1 MRKSNGMSLMSLIK
15 EKPEYLDRIHE
26 IANEVKKD
34 KAKILIMTNE
44 YNQKYE
50 DVISEGT
57 IRRQILLTEGIN
69 NGQTLEEAEIS
80 MGFIPSIYTPILNWL
95 YFFMQEEE
103 IPHRENLRMEQEKEY
118 KHLLHENQDVEGMK
132 KVPEAFVFLSGK
144 VTHDQFK
151 KLKKLK
157 ALSRSPNEHE
167 AFAAY
172 RKCIELCEFFEVD
185 FDKIPT

>member
-1 MRKSNGMSLMSLIK
+1 MKKLNDMSLVALIK
-15 EKPEYLDRIHE
+15 EEPTYLDRIHE

-34 KAKILIMTNE
+34 KDKILVMSE
-44 YNQKYE
+44 KYNQKYE
-50 DVISEGT
+50 KTISEGT
-57 IRRQILLTEGIN
+57 IKRQILLTEGIN
-69 NGQTLEEAEIS
+69 DGRTEEEVEKT

-95 YFFMQEEE
+95 YFFMMEEE
-103 IPHRENLRMEQEKEY
+103 IPHIELLRNEQESEY
-118 KHLLHENQDVEGMK
+118 RHLLHEEQDVEGMK

-157 ALSRSPNEHE
+157 ALSRSGNENE
-167 AFAAY
+167 AFSAY
-172 RKCIELCEFFEVD
+172 RKCLELCEFFEVD